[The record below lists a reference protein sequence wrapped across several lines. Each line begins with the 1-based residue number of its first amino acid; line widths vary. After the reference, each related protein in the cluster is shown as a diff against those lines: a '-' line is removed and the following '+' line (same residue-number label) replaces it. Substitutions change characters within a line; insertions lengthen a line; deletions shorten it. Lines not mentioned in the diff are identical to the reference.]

1 MTELNKEEFREVVSQ
16 NNINLDLTGPS
27 GTYWGQITQNREE
40 FIFPSPVNLPEWLDN
55 TTNWI
60 GEGKTVLEIGPGKA
74 DLASRVLSERK
85 KTKEYYIADVSKEI
99 LKAAKKRLE
108 PLQRP
113 TRAHFIEADL
123 NDKNSL
129 NELKSSSFDR
139 VILINVFGYLEPD
152 TALKTINRLL
162 QQDGL
167 LRITVGE
174 HESFTKSDDYDPGIN
189 RQYVRARKTHDNSGI
204 EPIGHTLSADG
215 KKVPFYGYRRNYSKG
230 ELEKI
235 LQDNGFTIEQ
245 FNTVIIPTDLWLRV
259 RSSHQ
264 NTKLNQDEQKLLDT
278 NGGRPIWDI
287 IARKN

>member
-1 MTELNKEEFREVVSQ
+1 MTELIKEEFNEAIAQ
-16 NNINLDLTGPS
+16 NVDLDFTGPS
-27 GTYWGQITQNREE
+27 GKYWGQITQNNED
-40 FIFPSPVNLPEWLDN
+40 FIFPSPVNLPEWLGN
-55 TTNWI
+55 TANWL
-60 GEGKTVLEIGPGKA
+60 GEGKTILEIGPGKA
-74 DLASRVLSERK
+74 DLASRVISEGK

-99 LKAAKKRLE
+99 LKAAKRRLE
-108 PLQRP
+108 PLQRS
-113 TRAHFIEADL
+113 TKAHFIEGDL

-129 NELKSSSFDR
+129 KELKPASLDR
-139 VILINVFGYLEPD
+139 VILINVFGYLEPH
-152 TALKTINRLL
+152 TALKKINTVLRPG
-162 QQDGL
+162 GL

-174 HESFTKSDDYDPGIN
+174 HESFTKSDDYDPIIN

-204 EPIGHTLSADG
+204 EPIGHTVSADG

-230 ELEKI
+230 ELEAI

-264 NTKLNQDEQKLLDT
+264 NNKLNQDEQKLLDK

-287 IARKN
+287 IARKK